1 MGMKMRC
8 AWRLMCVHRNGTW
21 LQERLESKNRTRV
34 ATMTP
39 ITLGEA
45 PKGLQ
50 QFEIDP
56 RQANLS

>member
-1 MGMKMRC
+1 VATDVC
-8 AWRLMCVHRNGTW
+8 THRNGTW

-56 RQANLS
+56 RQGTLS